1 MNGMEGLNYIDDSLQ
16 LLSEGSSNT
25 HDRRIVLSET
35 EVERVAIEAEEL
47 RILEEM
53 KRKEFDQS
61 LFEGL
66 EEM

>member
-1 MNGMEGLNYIDDSLQ
+1 MNGTEGINYQEDPLK
-16 LLSEGSSNT
+16 LLAEGSSNA
-25 HDRRIVLSET
+25 HNRGIVLAEIQ
-35 EVERVAIEAEEL
+35 VERVATETEEL
-47 RILEEM
+47 RILEET

>member
-1 MNGMEGLNYIDDSLQ
+1 MKEGNSTT
-16 LLSEGSSNT
+16 SEAK
-25 HDRRIVLSET
+25 RAASET
-35 EVERVAIEAEEL
+35 EEL

>member
-1 MNGMEGLNYIDDSLQ
+1 MKEGDNTKP
-16 LLSEGSSNT
+16 EG
-25 HDRRIVLSET
+25 RRAVTET
-35 EVERVAIEAEEL
+35 EVERVATETEEL
-47 RILEEM
+47 RILEET